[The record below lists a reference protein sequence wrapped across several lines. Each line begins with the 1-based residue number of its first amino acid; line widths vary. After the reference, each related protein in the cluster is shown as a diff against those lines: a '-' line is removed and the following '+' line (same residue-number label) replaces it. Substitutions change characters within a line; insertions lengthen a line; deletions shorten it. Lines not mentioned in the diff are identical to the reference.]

1 MRPHFPPGVRG
12 RAPHGRLTN
21 NPAPVRRGINA
32 TRFGARGKE
41 VGTDIHG
48 VFQRHD
54 GAAWVDIPSKY
65 EESRHYQLF
74 AVLAGVRNG
83 TGFAGI
89 RTGEK
94 VTPIS
99 EPRGLPDD
107 FNVVDGD
114 THPIETL
121 QIISERRRKYREPD
135 DAMEVWMGDHS
146 HSWLTADEMLAWFET
161 APAVVQTGIISR
173 EQYDA
178 WDKQSTPDSY
188 CGGISG
194 PSVIVIEEPE
204 VGRTEQPWTHVR
216 VTWESGLKD
225 ELKYF
230 FNEVRRLH
238 EEHGQVRYVFG
249 FDS

>member
-1 MRPHFPPGVRG
+1 M
-12 RAPHGRLTN
+12 
-21 NPAPVRRGINA
+21 
-32 TRFGARGKE
+32 
-41 VGTDIHG
+41 GTDIHG

-54 GAAWVDIPSKY
+54 GTAWVDIPSKY
-65 EESRHYQLF
+65 GEGRHYQLF

-99 EPRGLPDD
+99 DPRGLPDD
-107 FNVVDGD
+107 FEVVDED
-114 THPIETL
+114 THPISSLDLMPEW
-121 QIISERRRKYREPD
+121 RRKYLQPGE
-135 DAMEVWMGDHS
+135 ALEVWMGNHS
-146 HSWLTADEMLAWFET
+146 HSWLSADEMLGWYER

-173 EQYDA
+173 KEYDA
-178 WDKQSTPDSY
+178 WDKQSKPDSY
-188 CGGISG
+188 CSGIYG
-194 PSVIVIEEPE
+194 PSVLVIEEPE
-204 VGRTEQPWTHVR
+204 VGRTEQPWTHAR
-216 VTWESGLKD
+216 VTWEVDLKD

-230 FNEVRRLH
+230 FDEVRRLH